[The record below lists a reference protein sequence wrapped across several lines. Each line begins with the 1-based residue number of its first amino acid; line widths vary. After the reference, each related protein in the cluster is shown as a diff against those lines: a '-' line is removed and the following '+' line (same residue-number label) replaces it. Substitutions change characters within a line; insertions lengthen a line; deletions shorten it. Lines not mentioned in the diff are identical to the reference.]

1 MALLLDLFGFLSV
14 VLRGL
19 TLTAQSLTVG
29 GVAFLLILAGPL
41 AGELGAS
48 SITITWR
55 CRMLLGWS
63 AIALAIVAAIS
74 ILVEGSILADTVDL
88 TAGETIGAG
97 FVLAGIAVIAASI
110 GIAWLSLHDRG
121 GILAGRR

>member
-29 GVAFLLILAGPL
+29 GIAFLMLLAGPL
-41 AGELGAS
+41 ELALGAPG
-48 SITITWR
+48 TIIIRRSRT
-55 CRMLLGWS
+55 LLGWS

-74 ILVEGSILADTVDL
+74 VLIEGTILADTVDL
-88 TAGETIGAG
+88 TLGETLGAG
-97 FVLAGIAVIAASI
+97 FVLAGTAVIGAAVV
-110 GIAWLSLHDRG
+110 IAFL
-121 GILAGRR
+121 